1 MTTDKLNLENALS
14 KLIETQ
20 GGDLLRNALSG
31 LLSEMMR
38 REVEQFC
45 GAGYNERSEKRE
57 TSRNGYRER
66 LLSTRLGD
74 ITLEIPKLRSGS
86 YFPSFLNPRRR
97 WEKAFVNVISEA
109 YLLGVSTRKVENL
122 MESMGATGVS
132 RSEVSRV
139 SKMLDDEVE
148 AFRTRSLTKRYTHL
162 YLDATYLKSRVD
174 KRTCSRALLIACAVS
189 EDGEREIIGVS
200 VTESES
206 TQSWRE
212 FFISLIQRGLTG
224 VQLVISDAHLG
235 LRAAI
240 ESTLTGVSWQRCRVP
255 FMREA
260 LKLVKHAQKKE
271 ISAKLRSAFEAQP
284 TLQEGETLNDR
295 ELGEHRFVSVFGAFK
310 KLAGDLESSHP
321 KLSKFIDEGVEDVL
335 TYLQFPEAHHRKIYS
350 TNLIER
356 INREI
361 KRRSRVVSIFPNDAA
376 VLRLITM
383 ILIEQD
389 DEWSSGYRYLPE
401 IMNLNTSSEA

>member
-240 ESTLTGVSWQRCRVP
+240 ESTLTGVSWQRCRVH

-284 TLQEGETLNDR
+284 ALQEGETLNDR

>member
-38 REVEQFC
+38 REVEQLC

-240 ESTLTGVSWQRCRVP
+240 ESTLTGVSWQRCRVH

-284 TLQEGETLNDR
+284 ALQEGETLNDR

>member
-240 ESTLTGVSWQRCRVP
+240 ESTLTGVSWQRCRVH

>member
-240 ESTLTGVSWQRCRVP
+240 ESTLTGVSWQRCRVH

-401 IMNLNTSSEA
+401 IMNFNTSSEA

>member
-74 ITLEIPKLRSGS
+74 ITLEIPKLRSGR

-240 ESTLTGVSWQRCRVP
+240 ESTLTGVSWQRCRVH

>member
-122 MESMGATGVS
+122 MESLGATGVS

-240 ESTLTGVSWQRCRVP
+240 ESTLTGVSWQRCRVH

-389 DEWSSGYRYLPE
+389 DEWSSGYRYL
-401 IMNLNTSSEA
+401 IG

>member
-97 WEKAFVNVISEA
+97 WEKAFVNVISEG

-240 ESTLTGVSWQRCRVP
+240 ESTLTGVSWQRCRVH

>member
-1 MTTDKLNLENALS
+1 
-14 KLIETQ
+14 
-20 GGDLLRNALSG
+20 
-31 LLSEMMR
+31 
-38 REVEQFC
+38 
-45 GAGYNERSEKRE
+45 
-57 TSRNGYRER
+57 
-66 LLSTRLGD
+66 
-74 ITLEIPKLRSGS
+74 
-86 YFPSFLNPRRR
+86 
-97 WEKAFVNVISEA
+97 
-109 YLLGVSTRKVENL
+109 
-122 MESMGATGVS
+122 
-132 RSEVSRV
+132 
-139 SKMLDDEVE
+139 
-148 AFRTRSLTKRYTHL
+148 
-162 YLDATYLKSRVD
+162 
-174 KRTCSRALLIACAVS
+174 
-189 EDGEREIIGVS
+189 
-200 VTESES
+200 
-206 TQSWRE
+206 
-212 FFISLIQRGLTG
+212 
-224 VQLVISDAHLG
+224 
-235 LRAAI
+235 
-240 ESTLTGVSWQRCRVP
+240 
-255 FMREA
+255 MREA

>member
-240 ESTLTGVSWQRCRVP
+240 ESTLTGVSWQRCRVH

-284 TLQEGETLNDR
+284 TIQEGETLNDR

>member
-240 ESTLTGVSWQRCRVP
+240 ESTLTGVSWQRCRVH

-335 TYLQFPEAHHRKIYS
+335 TYLQFPEAHH
-350 TNLIER
+350 
-356 INREI
+356 
-361 KRRSRVVSIFPNDAA
+361 
-376 VLRLITM
+376 
-383 ILIEQD
+383 D
-389 DEWSSGYRYLPE
+389 DLD
-401 IMNLNTSSEA
+401 

>member
-45 GAGYNERSEKRE
+45 GAGYNERSEKRA

-240 ESTLTGVSWQRCRVP
+240 ESTLTGVSWQRCRVH

>member
-240 ESTLTGVSWQRCRVP
+240 ESTLTGVSWQRCRVH

-284 TLQEGETLNDR
+284 TLQEGETLNDS

>member
-240 ESTLTGVSWQRCRVP
+240 ESTLTGVSWQRCRVH

-350 TNLIER
+350 TNLIEL

>member
-20 GGDLLRNALSG
+20 GDLLRNALSG

-240 ESTLTGVSWQRCRVP
+240 ESTLTGVSWQRCRVH

>member
-97 WEKAFVNVISEA
+97 WEKAFVNVISEG

-162 YLDATYLKSRVD
+162 YLDATYL
-174 KRTCSRALLIACAVS
+174 
-189 EDGEREIIGVS
+189 
-200 VTESES
+200 
-206 TQSWRE
+206 
-212 FFISLIQRGLTG
+212 
-224 VQLVISDAHLG
+224 VITD
-235 LRAAI
+235 
-240 ESTLTGVSWQRCRVP
+240 
-255 FMREA
+255 
-260 LKLVKHAQKKE
+260 
-271 ISAKLRSAFEAQP
+271 
-284 TLQEGETLNDR
+284 
-295 ELGEHRFVSVFGAFK
+295 FV
-310 KLAGDLESSHP
+310 
-321 KLSKFIDEGVEDVL
+321 
-335 TYLQFPEAHHRKIYS
+335 
-350 TNLIER
+350 
-356 INREI
+356 
-361 KRRSRVVSIFPNDAA
+361 
-376 VLRLITM
+376 
-383 ILIEQD
+383 
-389 DEWSSGYRYLPE
+389 
-401 IMNLNTSSEA
+401 